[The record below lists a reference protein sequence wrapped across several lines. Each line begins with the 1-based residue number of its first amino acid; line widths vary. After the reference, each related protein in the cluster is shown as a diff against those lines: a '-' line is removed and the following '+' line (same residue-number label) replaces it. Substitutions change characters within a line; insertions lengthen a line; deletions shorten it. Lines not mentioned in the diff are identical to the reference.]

1 MDIAPTFALFMA
13 VLIMVGLFITWAI
26 ATVQKDKDGQP

>member
-1 MDIAPTFALFMA
+1 MDYAPTFALFMA
-13 VLIMVGLFITWAI
+13 VVVMVAAFINWAI